1 GPDDGREAAAPSGRH
16 HDDRS
21 RDRDCGH
28 AARRGCRRHVGA
40 QGRQRDRQRRGR
52 CAHRYL
58 HGYGR
63 AGCADRD
70 RPQEWSFRRLTGS
83 GKRRCCSTRASE
95 YGGAMFVTIAKVSDF
110 GQFIRTFANE
120 GAAKRREH
128 GCRGA
133 HVVRDPDDDQRV
145 WVFFDWAQED
155 YEGFLADP
163 DIPAIAWKLALLEPP
178 TKVDP
183 VARLEG

>member
-1 GPDDGREAAAPSGRH
+1 
-16 HDDRS
+16 
-21 RDRDCGH
+21 
-28 AARRGCRRHVGA
+28 
-40 QGRQRDRQRRGR
+40 
-52 CAHRYL
+52 
-58 HGYGR
+58 
-63 AGCADRD
+63 
-70 RPQEWSFRRLTGS
+70 
-83 GKRRCCSTRASE
+83 
-95 YGGAMFVTIAKVSDF
+95 MFVTIAKVSDF

-163 DIPAIAWKLALLEPP
+163 DIPAIARKLALLEPP